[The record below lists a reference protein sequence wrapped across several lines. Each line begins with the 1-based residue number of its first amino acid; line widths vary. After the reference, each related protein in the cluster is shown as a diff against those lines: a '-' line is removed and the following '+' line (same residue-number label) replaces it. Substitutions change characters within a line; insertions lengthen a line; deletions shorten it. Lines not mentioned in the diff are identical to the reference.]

1 MIGGAIRKR
10 TQMECDGVI
19 EPVVLPMIFLGN
31 LMYDRRQPI
40 RQRVLEFGY
49 VDIFRGKPEIA
60 GKHQRRVAV
69 DRDLQL
75 GPGLNCRATDLI
87 ECIEQCVAAEGCTHR
102 VFLTKTP
109 PPARASSG

>member
-1 MIGGAIRKR
+1 
-10 TQMECDGVI
+10 
-19 EPVVLPMIFLGN
+19 MIFLGN

-49 VDIFRGKPEIA
+49 VDILRGKPKIA
-60 GKHQRRVAV
+60 GQHQRRTAV
-69 DRDLQL
+69 NRDLQP
-75 GPGLNCRATDLI
+75 GSGLNRRTADLI
-87 ECIEQCVAAEGCTHR
+87 EGIEQCVAAEGCTHR